1 MTLDPKSSA
10 LPVSYSM
17 EQLIGVEPMTSRVT
31 RARYHCA
38 TVAGLFHTAPIRT
51 RAIGGCV
58 S

>member
-10 LPVSYSM
+10 LPMSYSM
-17 EQLIGVEPMTSRVT
+17 EQLIGVEPMTSQAT

-38 TVAGLFHTAPIRT
+38 TVASLFHTAPIRT
-51 RAIGGCV
+51 LTIGGCV